1 MKILSVLLLVL
12 FIGCETESGETVETS
27 EKVQPRTD
35 GIVEVEEDFVSDYLE
50 STDYVI
56 DCEDGFGFDIEVE
69 EDNDNVIVGVLE
81 YGTSDCSDSYTYSQ
95 ESYTYQEFHDE
106 NEIIHIE
113 GLVYEINGVEVE
125 GRLLD

>member
-1 MKILSVLLLVL
+1 MKILSLLLLVL
-12 FIGCETESGETVETS
+12 FIGCEEGSETAESS
-27 EKVQPRTD
+27 DKVQPRTD
-35 GIVEVEEDFVSDYLE
+35 GLIEVEEEFVSDHLE

-56 DCEDGFGFDIEVE
+56 DCEDGFGFDIEVDE
-69 EDNDNVIVGVLE
+69 STDEVLVGVLE